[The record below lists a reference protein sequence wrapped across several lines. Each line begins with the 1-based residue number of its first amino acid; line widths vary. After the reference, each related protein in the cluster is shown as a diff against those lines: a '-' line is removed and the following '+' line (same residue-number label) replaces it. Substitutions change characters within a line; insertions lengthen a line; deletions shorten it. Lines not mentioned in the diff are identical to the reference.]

1 MSYTVRFSAVRGLSV
16 AAVLAVTQ
24 VAWAAPAAG
33 EFSAADEVA
42 TPTAQVVLTHTG
54 AHARMSQGHA
64 GAAAV
69 NGEVAPPAPVASVPS
84 PAPAQLR
91 SEGRQA
97 LRSHTLSVGDV
108 SL

>member
-1 MSYTVRFSAVRGLSV
+1 MSYAVRFSAVRGLSV

-42 TPTAQVVLTHTG
+42 APTAQAGLTHTS
-54 AHARMSQGHA
+54 AHARGQA
-64 GAAAV
+64 GAAV
-69 NGEVAPPAPVASVPS
+69 LNGEVAPPVPAASVPS
-84 PAPAQLR
+84 PASAELR
-91 SEGRQA
+91 NEGRQA
-97 LRSHTLSVGDV
+97 LRSHTSAVGDV